1 MPDYLITW
9 LHLLAAIA
17 LIGGLICSRFVLT
30 PIFKHSPPDP
40 AVQRVRRLAGRR
52 LRTIAWVSL
61 IVLILTGAY
70 RILQES
76 GSARIETVWG
86 VVLMVKLFLFAI
98 AFGLLLIHDFII
110 DPYGEGA
117 EMSQRAHSSQL
128 APERADH
135 LQKAILLTT
144 LATLLAASYLARL

>member
-9 LHLLAAIA
+9 LHLMAVVT

-40 AVQRVRRLAGRR
+40 AVQRVRRLSGRR
-52 LRTIAWVSL
+52 LRTLAWVSL

-70 RILQES
+70 QVLQES

-110 DPYGEGA
+110 DPYGPVSEA
-117 EMSQRAHSSQL
+117 SQSSPSPRPVP
-128 APERADH
+128 AYVGR
-135 LQKAILLTT
+135 LQTAVLLTT
-144 LATLLAASYLARL
+144 LAVLLVASYLAQL